1 MSILSK
7 NIVLYSFLASVS
19 IFSWLIS
26 IANKKIVTKVDST
39 FMNLFTL
46 IIGLLA
52 TLVYNKNSNKNFIR
66 DFLKLSFYD
75 ILALSGGAIFVI
87 FVRIMNTSLLK
98 HHDVTTMQMTSYIM
112 TSIINGGISFYL
124 SKKPFSFIK
133 ILSYLIMCISGYI
146 YTIN

>member
-1 MSILSK
+1 M
-7 NIVLYSFLASVS
+7 YSFLASVS

-52 TLVYNKNSNKNFIR
+52 TLAYNKNSNKNFIR

-98 HHDVTTMQMTSYIM
+98 HHDVATMQMTSYIM
-112 TSIINGGISFYL
+112 MSIINGGISFYL
-124 SKKPFSFIK
+124 SKKPFSSIK